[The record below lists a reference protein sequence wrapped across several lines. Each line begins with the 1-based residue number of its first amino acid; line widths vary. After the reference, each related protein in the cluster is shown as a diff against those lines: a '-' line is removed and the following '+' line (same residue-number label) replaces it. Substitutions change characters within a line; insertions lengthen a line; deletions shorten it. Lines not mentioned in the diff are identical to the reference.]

1 MKTRKNFT
9 TGVLTGVCGVL
20 MLLVLTGTT
29 GSESAN
35 TLAKYEFYD
44 LKNTKGLIF
53 NKITGEIKYEEIRE
67 ESELEDY
74 DVLNVRLSN
83 WNGLS
88 PQGGGKSRVKFFN

>member
-1 MKTRKNFT
+1 MKTQKNFT

-44 LKNTKGLIF
+44 LKSTKGLIF
-53 NKITGEIKYEEIRE
+53 NKVTGEIKYEEIRE
-67 ESELEDY
+67 KSLSAQELE
-74 DVLNVRLSN
+74 VKLTN
-83 WNGLS
+83 WDGYN
-88 PQGGGKSRVKFFN
+88 RFNTRYFE